1 MKEGQRLWT
10 KEELI
15 LAINLYCKLP
25 FGKMHKGNNEI
36 IELATLINRSP
47 SSVARKLGN
56 FASFDPSLQARGIK
70 GLTGT
75 SKLDAEV
82 WNEFYNDW
90 DLRLMESEKLLASFK
105 SSTLEKLHG
114 IHSNDL
120 LKEGKERESVIRA
133 RVNQSIFRRMILAA
147 YKNTCCITG
156 INNPELLIASH
167 IVQWSKDTR
176 NRLNPMNGLALNALH
191 DRAFENGLITV
202 DAVNYEV
209 RVSTKLLKSNSV
221 AMKTYFL
228 NYEKKPIQLPDKFL
242 PAKEFLLRHNNE
254 RFVV

>member
-10 KEELI
+10 KDELI

-25 FGKMHKGNNEI
+25 FGKMHKGNSEI
-36 IELATLINRSP
+36 IELASLINRSP
-47 SSVARKLGN
+47 SSIARKLGN

-105 SSTLEKLHG
+105 ALTLEKLHH
-114 IHSNDL
+114 IHIDEL
-120 LKEGKERESVIRA
+120 FDEGKERESMVKL
-133 RVNQSIFRRMILAA
+133 RVNQSIFRTMILAA

-156 INNPELLIASH
+156 IDNPQLLIASH
-167 IVQWSKDTR
+167 IVQWSKDAR

-191 DRAFENGLITV
+191 DRAFENGLITI
-202 DAVNYEV
+202 DAENYEV
-209 RVSTKLLKSNSV
+209 RVSTKLLKSKSRT
-221 AMKTYFL
+221 MKENFE
-228 NYEKKPIQLPDKFL
+228 NYEKKQIHLPDKFL

-254 RFVV
+254 RFVM